1 MPTRPAGPA
10 RRAGHRAP
18 LRSARPG
25 REDTYVLAVD
35 LGTGGP
41 KVAVLVGHRPH
52 RGPRLRGGGHRPDRR
67 RRRRA
72 VAPGLVGRH
81 RRRSARRAL
90 ADSGVAPERVVGV
103 GCTSQWSGTVA
114 VDDAGEAI
122 GPAIIWMDS
131 RGARAVRETVRGAL
145 NVQGYSA
152 SKLARWVRRTGGIP
166 SLSGK
171 DPVGHIHFLR
181 EQRPDVY
188 AATAVFLEPVDYL
201 NLRLTGLARA
211 SHDSIT
217 LHWVTD
223 NRDIDGD
230 RLRRRPDRAGRARAA
245 HAARPGADRQRA
257 RGAGRRPRPR
267 SSGCWPG
274 TPVVAG
280 TGDLHSAAV
289 GSGAVADFDGHLY
302 IGTSSWISCHVPFKK
317 TDALTNIA
325 SIPSGIPGRYLV
337 ADEHETGGACL
348 TWLRD
353 NLLFP
358 GDALGD
364 GAGAPDG
371 FFAHAQRH
379 GGRRSRPAPHGVL
392 FTPWLNGE
400 RSPVDDHTIR
410 GGFHNISLSSTRADM
425 VRAVFEGVALNSA
438 WLLGAVEKFCKRRF
452 DSLAFVGGGANS
464 DLWSQIHADATGRT
478 IRQIADPVLA
488 NVRGAGLLTL
498 LALGHIDGGRHPRH
512 GRGEGHL
519 RARPG
524 RGRGLRGA
532 AQGVR
537 QPLREDEGDPQAAER
552 PPAAPKG
559 VVAAGRRTQRSRL
572 RSAPSH
578 AARDA
583 ATSGSA
589 PAPDEPFVTTRASEV
604 GHVPAEPGAQVDVG
618 IGRDVDVQVLGRGA
632 LR

>member
-1 MPTRPAGPA
+1 MASLRNAPATELRSVESTRP
-10 RRAGHRAP
+10 H
-18 LRSARPG
+18 
-25 REDTYVLAVD
+25 VLAVD

-41 KVAVLVGHRPH
+41 KVAVLAATGRIEAHAFQAVGID
-52 RGPRLRGGGHRPDRR
+52 LTDDGGAEQSPQ
-67 RRRRA
+67 A
-72 VAPGLVGRH
+72 WWVAIVA
-81 RRRSARRAL
+81 SARQAI
-90 ADSGVAPERVVGV
+90 ADSGVAPEDIVGV
-103 GCTSQWSGTVA
+103 GCTSQWSGTVP
-114 VDDAGEAI
+114 VDHSGAAI
-122 GPAIIWMDS
+122 GPAITWMDS

-152 SKLARWVRRTGGIP
+152 SKLAKWVRRTGGIP
-166 SLSGK
+166 SQSGK

-181 EQRPDVY
+181 EQRPDTY
-188 AATAVFLEPVDYL
+188 AAAALFLEPVDYL

-223 NRDIDGD
+223 NRDINAVAYDDSLMALAGLE
-230 RLRRRPDRAGRARAA
+230 RAKLPDLVPTGSVLGGLAPPAA
-245 HAARPGADRQRA
+245 AELGLL
-257 RGAGRRPRPR
+257 
-267 SSGCWPG
+267 PG

-325 SIPSGIPGRYLV
+325 SFPSGIPGRYLV

-358 GDALGD
+358 DDALTVNFSVPATSPLAHD
-364 GAGAPDG
+364 NIFATLNDLAASVPAG
-371 FFAHAQRH
+371 
-379 GGRRSRPAPHGVL
+379 SHGVL

-438 WLLGAVEKFCKRRF
+438 WLLGAVEKYTKRPF
-452 DSLAFVGGGANS
+452 PSLAFVGGGANS

-478 IRQIADPVLA
+478 IRQIDEPVLA

-498 LALGHIDGGRHPRH
+498 LALGHLTIADI
-512 GRGEGHL
+512 
-519 RARPG
+519 PG
-524 RGRGLRGA
+524 TVTVKATYEPDRGA
-532 AQGVR
+532 GEVY
-537 QPLREDEGDPQAAER
+537 AALLKEFVNLYEKTKAIHKR
-552 PPAAPKG
+552 LN
-559 VVAAGRRTQRSRL
+559 GRRLQQLT
-572 RSAPSH
+572 A
-578 AARDA
+578 
-583 ATSGSA
+583 G
-589 PAPDEPFVTTRASEV
+589 
-604 GHVPAEPGAQVDVG
+604 
-618 IGRDVDVQVLGRGA
+618 
-632 LR
+632 